1 MTFSNTPTGK
11 TGYVLYDGNTIIDQ
25 SHYTVTEQGNGFTV
39 AVDPAYIPSLTPGA
53 TLKFT
58 YFMHLNEQAD
68 PTKGFTNEA
77 NVDNGHTE
85 DKTPPTVDVV
95 TGGKRFVKIDGDVSA
110 DEPLA
115 DAEFVVRDQDSDS
128 ANYLVIDPPNKS
140 SQLDNGKRSSNSFHY
155 EKMV

>member
-1 MTFSNTPTGK
+1 
-11 TGYVLYDGNTIIDQ
+11 
-25 SHYTVTEQGNGFTV
+25 
-39 AVDPAYIPSLTPGA
+39 
-53 TLKFT
+53 
-58 YFMHLNEQAD
+58 MHLNEQAD

-115 DAEFVVRDQDSDS
+115 DCRIRCPEIKIRIVQT
-128 ANYLVIDPPNKS
+128 I
-140 SQLDNGKRSSNSFHY
+140 
-155 EKMV
+155 